1 MFFTFFAE
9 PASTLVVVMMDDSSS
24 NSHTTTAVLPV
35 PDQEQEPTNTS
46 DKESAVEVTYKP
58 IFVDAGSSKKSGV
71 WKHFGYY
78 KMSADGIV
86 LKDYT
91 WCDICKELVKYNT
104 GNTTNMRNHL
114 LRKHNIDITKIP
126 VKRFIPSEAEDGP
139 STSKQPRITSL
150 AKIKEGSTVYKTISD
165 SLLRYISMDFAPLS
179 TVESVWFKD
188 YTKNLNPRYDLPTRK
203 N

>member
-1 MFFTFFAE
+1 MCKVKFETIGCFLLFFAE
-9 PASTLVVVMMDDSSS
+9 LASTLVVVMMDDSSS
-24 NSHTTTAVLPV
+24 NSHTATAVLPV

-46 DKESAVEVTYKP
+46 DTESAVEVTYKP

-114 LRKHNIDITKIP
+114 LRKHNIHLVNRPLKRVNTRNGKISYSTQERSHK
-126 VKRFIPSEAEDGP
+126 KRKIVQKGIEC
-139 STSKQPRITSL
+139 STACL
-150 AKIKEGSTVYKTISD
+150 E
-165 SLLRYISMDFAPLS
+165 
-179 TVESVWFKD
+179 
-188 YTKNLNPRYDLPTRK
+188 
-203 N
+203 

>member
-9 PASTLVVVMMDDSSS
+9 PASTLVVVMMDDSSY

-58 IFVDAGSSKKSGV
+58 IFVDAGSSKKSRV

-86 LKDYT
+86 LKGYA
-91 WCDICKELVKYNT
+91 ICKELVKYNT

-126 VKRFIPSEAEDGP
+126 VKRFVPIEAEDGP
-139 STSKQPRITSL
+139 STSKQPRIMSL
-150 AKIKEGSTVYKTISD
+150 AKIKEGSTAYKTISD

-179 TVESVWFKD
+179 TVESVWFKE

-203 N
+203 KE